1 MLLDAYY
8 QAVTYFLHQKN
19 IPFEFKE
26 RSETPFPI
34 IYIREQNLCI
44 HLISIAQFQA
54 AQLPKLFFQQLS
66 EDFSV
71 HQSRLIHLW
80 EDVWYAKTQV
90 VKSRLLALLGRSTRI
105 HARLCQVQRIDK
117 PTVDKFLTSNHLQV
131 ITNAKF
137 KYGIFIKPSYFSR
150 YQQILIS
157 HHSANRPPIP
167 TPHSSSLVAAATFS
181 AARTVHREGQ
191 PYRSVELIR
200 FANLRGC
207 TVVGGLDKLLKAF
220 INEHHPDDIMTYA
233 DRDWSDGRGYE
244 KVGFQRVEVT
254 PPQTFLLDIQNQ
266 IRHYPKRLHDIPSD
280 WISIENAGNLKY
292 LLDLRK
298 K

>member
-1 MLLDAYY
+1 MLLGAYY
-8 QAVTYFLHQKN
+8 EAVTYFLHQEN
-19 IPFEFKE
+19 IPFELGE

-44 HLISIAQFQA
+44 HLISIAQFQTV
-54 AQLPKLFFQQLS
+54 QLPKLFFQQLS

-80 EDVWYAKTQV
+80 EDVWCAKTEV

-117 PTVDKFLTSNHLQV
+117 STVDKFLTSNHLQV

-137 KYGIFIKPSYFSR
+137 KYGIFINPSYFTR
-150 YQQILIS
+150 YQQVL
-157 HHSANRPPIP
+157 APY
-167 TPHSSSLVAAATFS
+167 SSLVAAATFS

-207 TVVGGLDKLLKAF
+207 TVVGGLDKLIKAF

-233 DRDWSDGRGYE
+233 DRDWSNGRGYE
-244 KVGFQRVEVT
+244 KVGFQRIEVT

>member
-1 MLLDAYY
+1 MLFDAYY
-8 QAVTYFLHQKN
+8 QTITYFLHQEN
-19 IPFEFKE
+19 ILFELKE

-80 EDVWYAKTQV
+80 EDVWCAKTEV

-117 PTVDKFLTSNHLQV
+117 HTVDKFLTSNHLQV
-131 ITNAKF
+131 STNAKF
-137 KYGIFIKPSYFSR
+137 KYGIFIKPNYFTR
-150 YQQILIS
+150 YQQVLS
-157 HHSANRPPIP
+157 PY
-167 TPHSSSLVAAATFS
+167 SSLVAAATFS

-200 FANLRGC
+200 FANLCGC
-207 TVVGGLDKLLKAF
+207 TVVGGLDKLIKAF

-254 PPQTFLLDIQNQ
+254 PPQPFLLDIQNQ

>member
-1 MLLDAYY
+1 MLFDAYY
-8 QAVTYFLHQKN
+8 QTITYFLHQKN
-19 IPFEFKE
+19 ILFELKE

-44 HLISIAQFQA
+44 HLISIAQFQTV
-54 AQLPKLFFQQLS
+54 QLPKLFFQQLS

-80 EDVWYAKTQV
+80 EDVWCAKTEV

-117 PTVDKFLTSNHLQV
+117 STVDKFLTSNHLQV

-137 KYGIFIKPSYFSR
+137 KYGIFINPSYFTR
-150 YQQILIS
+150 YQQVL
-157 HHSANRPPIP
+157 APY
-167 TPHSSSLVAAATFS
+167 SSLVAAATFS

-207 TVVGGLDKLLKAF
+207 TVVGGLDKLIKAF

-254 PPQTFLLDIQNQ
+254 PPQPFLLDIQNQ

>member
-1 MLLDAYY
+1 MLLGAYY
-8 QAVTYFLHQKN
+8 EAVTYFLHQEN
-19 IPFEFKE
+19 IPFELGE

-80 EDVWYAKTQV
+80 EDVWCAKTEV

-117 PTVDKFLTSNHLQV
+117 HTVDKFLTSNHLQV
-131 ITNAKF
+131 STNAKF
-137 KYGIFIKPSYFSR
+137 KYGIFIKPSYFTR
-150 YQQILIS
+150 YQQVLS
-157 HHSANRPPIP
+157 PY
-167 TPHSSSLVAAATFS
+167 SSLVAAATFS

-207 TVVGGLDKLLKAF
+207 TVVGGLDKLIKAF

-233 DRDWSDGRGYE
+233 DRDWSNGRGYE
-244 KVGFQRVEVT
+244 KVGFQRIEVT

>member
-1 MLLDAYY
+1 MLFDAYY
-8 QAVTYFLHQKN
+8 QTITYFLHQEN
-19 IPFEFKE
+19 ILFELKE

-54 AQLPKLFFQQLS
+54 TQLPKLFFQQLS

-80 EDVWYAKTQV
+80 EDVWCAKTEV

-117 PTVDKFLTSNHLQV
+117 HTVDKFLTSNHLQV
-131 ITNAKF
+131 STNAKF
-137 KYGIFIKPSYFSR
+137 KYGIFIKPSYFTR
-150 YQQILIS
+150 YQQVLS
-157 HHSANRPPIP
+157 PY
-167 TPHSSSLVAAATFS
+167 SSLVAAATFS

-200 FANLRGC
+200 FANLCGC
-207 TVVGGLDKLLKAF
+207 TVVGGLDKLIKAF

-254 PPQTFLLDIQNQ
+254 PPQPFLLDIQNQ